1 MRRRRFLGASASA
14 FAAASL
20 ATLPGFARADG
31 DEGIAFPDLRWG
43 RLPLPAPTPGY
54 DPAAD
59 VQASIV
65 PGTPSPAPYPIPGVQ
80 LIGSYAP
87 NERFVLR
94 VPTDWNGRLVVAGT
108 PAFRSEF
115 AGDAIWSDYVLMRGY
130 AYASSNKGIAYNAGL
145 EKIAATDAPGRV
157 YPIPFDLHSLES
169 EKLAIRLGAL
179 APSAVPI
186 PSWNDDFVTL
196 TKAAKQYLVAHRHL
210 PSHTYAVG
218 FSNGGAQVRSL
229 LERHPDLVDGG
240 VDWSGVYWSPQHS
253 LLDYLPAFL
262 RAMPAYVASG
272 FADPQ
277 AAAAIEAAGFPA
289 DRKQSVDGHGSLWFE
304 YFAGQPSFYADLS
317 VFAYALLIDP
327 EATSSV
333 SADGCTPASKDPA
346 ITAGTCAAS
355 GLGAPAARAGYV
367 PSHRAREAI
376 RAFAHTGYIGR
387 PLISIA
393 GTADAF
399 ITPAN
404 NATPYLTAVKR
415 AATGQL
421 YYQYLVEGGTHL
433 DAFSAFGY
441 GLQPQ
446 LPFAWA
452 AFDQLVAIAERGY
465 QVAGAG
471 TARTVKSPA
480 EILSR

>member
-1 MRRRRFLGASASA
+1 MQRRRFLTASA
-14 FAAASL
+14 AAAAAAAFG
-20 ATLPGFARADG
+20 ATGDGARADDDG
-31 DEGIAFPDLRWG
+31 GMAFPDLRWG
-43 RLPLPAPTPGY
+43 RLPLPSPTPGY
-54 DPAAD
+54 DPAGDA
-59 VQASIV
+59 QASIA
-65 PGTPSPAPYPIPGVQ
+65 PGAVSPAPSAIPGLQ

-94 VPTDWNGRLVVAGT
+94 VPANWNGRLVVAGT

-115 AGDAIWSDYVLMRGY
+115 AGDAIWGDYVLMRGY
-130 AYASSNKGIAYNAGL
+130 AYASSNKGIAYNAGV
-145 EKIAATDAPGRV
+145 EKIAATDSPGRV
-157 YPIPFDLHSLES
+157 YPIPFDLDSLET
-169 EKLAIRLGAL
+169 EKLAIRLGVLTPA
-179 APSAVPI
+179 AIPI
-186 PSWNDDFVTL
+186 SSWNDDFATL
-196 TKAAKQYLVAHRHL
+196 TKAAKQYLVAHHHL
-210 PSHTYAVG
+210 PSYTYAVG

-229 LERHPDLVDGG
+229 LERHPELVDGG
-240 VDWSGVYWSPQHS
+240 VDWSGVYWAPHHS

-277 AAAAIEAAGFPA
+277 AAATIEAAGFPA

-327 EATSSV
+327 EATSAV
-333 SADGCTPASKDPA
+333 SADGCTPAATDPA
-346 ITAGTCAAS
+346 RAAGTCAAT
-355 GLGAPAARAGYV
+355 GLGTPAARAAYV
-367 PSHRAREAI
+367 PSQRAREAI
-376 RAFAHTGYIGR
+376 RAFAHSGYIGK

-399 ITPAN
+399 VTPGN
-404 NATPYLTAVKR
+404 NAAPYLAAVKH
-415 AATGQL
+415 AATGQP
-421 YYQYLVEGGTHL
+421 YYQYLVEGGTHV
-433 DAFSAFGY
+433 DAFTGFGY

-465 QVAGAG
+465 QVPGAG

-480 EILSR
+480 EITSR